1 MKRILCAAALTAVAA
16 PAVAA
21 EDGAS
26 LFQQNCAACHQAK
39 GQGVAGAFP
48 PLAGN
53 KFVQG
58 DPKGPAY
65 VVTHGRGGM
74 PNFSDD
80 LDDQQMAA
88 ILTYVRTS
96 WGNGADRFP
105 DPTLVAIAARRGA
118 HRPAQRHRRKPAVPL
133 NRRDMWWPAGP
144 DLGPGAPAHGS
155 SRPWPSP
162 WLQRPFWPRG
172 WPPGGCAPT

>member
-1 MKRILCAAALTAVAA
+1 MSVTLFQRILCAAALTAAAGA
-16 PAVAA
+16 PAFA

-39 GQGVAGAFP
+39 GEGVPGAFP

-65 VVTHGRGGM
+65 VLTHGRGGM
-74 PNFSDD
+74 PNFSGD

-88 ILTYVRTS
+88 ILTYVRQA
-96 WGNGADRFP
+96 WGNKGGTL
-105 DPTLVAIAARRGA
+105 DPTMVASVRSSSGPPNDSGA
-118 HRPAQRHRRKPAVPL
+118 NL
-133 NRRDMWWPAGP
+133 
-144 DLGPGAPAHGS
+144 
-155 SRPWPSP
+155 
-162 WLQRPFWPRG
+162 PFH
-172 WPPGGCAPT
+172 

>member
-1 MKRILCAAALTAVAA
+1 LKRIVTAAALTAAFSVAGA
-16 PAVAA
+16 AFA
-21 EDGAS
+21 EDGSS
-26 LFQQNCAACHQAK
+26 LFAENCAACHQPK

-80 LDDQQMAA
+80 LDDKQIAA

-96 WGNGADRFP
+96 WGNAGAAL
-105 DPTLVAIAARRGA
+105 DPRTVAAQRGA
-118 HRPAQRHRRKPAVPL
+118 
-133 NRRDMWWPAGP
+133 
-144 DLGPGAPAHGS
+144 GAPPNQEAG
-155 SRPWPSP
+155 
-162 WLQRPFWPRG
+162 LPFH
-172 WPPGGCAPT
+172 